1 MNDAAVQRLVES
13 VQRLDDI
20 EAIKVLKAKYCWFC
34 DDPEQYHRF
43 PDLFTDDVVFIEEP
57 LDHVEGKPALIKWNE
72 QYPEICVWSRHY
84 ATTPLIE
91 IDGDSGD
98 TATGRWQAL
107 LLSEQRVDGAEIML
121 WATGVYVEQYRRVD
135 GEWLIANLHASGR
148 WMTSF
153 DDGFLVD
160 PGIELD

>member
-1 MNDAAVQRLVES
+1 MTDSALQRLV
-13 VQRLDDI
+13 DI
-20 EAIKVLKAKYCWFC
+20 EAIKALKAKYCWFC
-34 DDPEQYHRF
+34 DDPENYHRF

-57 LDHVEGKPALIKWNE
+57 LDHLEGKPALIEWNE
-72 QYPEICVWSRHY
+72 QYPEFCVWSRHY

-91 IDGDSGD
+91 VDGD

-107 LLSEQRVDGAEIML
+107 LLSEQRINDENVML
-121 WATGVYVEQYRRVD
+121 WATGVYVEQYRREN

-153 DDGFLVD
+153 DDGFVTN
-160 PGIELD
+160 PGIEFD